1 MGMNAEGRGGVWG
14 GCGFSEKT
22 AVPLA
27 FPTFLMHHSSGKSL
41 YFCASFHSKT
51 EVHLWIT
58 NPSI

>member
-1 MGMNAEGRGGVWG
+1 MDIKVEDLGDGQGDY
-14 GCGFSEKT
+14 GFLEKT

-27 FPTFLMHHSSGKSL
+27 FPTFLMHHSTGKSL